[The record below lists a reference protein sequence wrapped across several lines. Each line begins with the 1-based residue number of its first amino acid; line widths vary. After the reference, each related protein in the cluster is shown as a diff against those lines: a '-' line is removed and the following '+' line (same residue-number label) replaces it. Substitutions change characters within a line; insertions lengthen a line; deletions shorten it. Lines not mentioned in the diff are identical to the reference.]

1 MSNTPIL
8 TLDAFYAYGYKGREM
23 IAIAAPFAMSGETPE
38 IIGRKVAISGVLYQV
53 IGIARQIS
61 GKIHKGEP
69 IGLEVLETGEPLRA
83 GQGSAPVGD
92 PA

>member
-1 MSNTPIL
+1 MPDDPIPA
-8 TLDAFYAYGYKGREM
+8 LDAFYAYGYKGRNM

-38 IIGRKVAISGVLYQV
+38 ILGREVAINGDHYEVL
-53 IGIARQIS
+53 GISRQIS

-69 IGLEVLETGEPLRA
+69 IGLEVRPTSKPSQAGGSEPA
-83 GQGSAPVGD
+83 GG